1 MRFKKLKPERIVG
14 YGSILLLLSFYAFA
28 DTSESVDEKLLLS
41 AFTFNVT
48 KFVSWNQRETMKKAD
63 AVIHIGVFQNPALLS
78 TLQKITKGKEIDA
91 HPVEVVPLNEKNLNP
106 GSMPEAVV
114 LIPESGNLS
123 RELPKKLRGCK
134 CLLIT
139 NGESSDQFGSVI
151 NFYSEDSHLR
161 FTIDM
166 ERAKTEGLEL
176 SSQLL
181 KLGKIL

>member
-1 MRFKKLKPERIVG
+1 MKFKKLKLERIVG
-14 YGSILLLLSFYAFA
+14 YGSILLLLSLLAFA
-28 DTSESVDEKLLLS
+28 DTSEPVDEKLLLS

-48 KFVSWNQRETMKKAD
+48 KFVSWNQREGMKKSD

-78 TLQKITKGKEIDA
+78 TLQKITSGKLIDA
-91 HPVEVVPLNEKNLNP
+91 HPVAVVSIETKALNP
-106 GSMPEAVV
+106 ASMPEAVV

-123 RELPKKLRGCK
+123 KEVPKKLRGCK

-139 NGESSDQFGSVI
+139 NGESTDQFGSVI

-166 ERAKTEGLEL
+166 EQAKIEGLEL